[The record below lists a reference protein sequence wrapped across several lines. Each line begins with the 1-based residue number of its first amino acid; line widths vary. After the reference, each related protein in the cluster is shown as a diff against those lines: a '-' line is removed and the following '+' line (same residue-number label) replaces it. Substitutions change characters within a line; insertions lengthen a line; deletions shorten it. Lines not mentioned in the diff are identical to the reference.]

1 MTINFRQKIRSNRL
15 HNSRNSDDTKIAQQG
30 DFESDRGRIINSA
43 AIRRLQQKTQ
53 VFPLERNAAV
63 RSRLTHS
70 MEVQQVGRYISQLVF
85 QSLSKEKGKLEE
97 YGLTGLDRQ
106 FESIVEMSCLMHDV
120 GNPPFGHFGE
130 DTMIKW
136 FEKHCDTFLAR
147 FTQQETNQNTT
158 KIQLS
163 DELAALKRDIC
174 NFEGN
179 AQAIRLVHSLLALN
193 LTYSQLSGIMKYTRR
208 GDIPKPDKDYL
219 QKKVGFYLSEAPFI
233 KVLREVLNIQE
244 GRRSPFAYIME
255 AADDISYGVADI
267 EDAEEKGILSIA
279 DLPNILREEFLN
291 TCQSD
296 DFNLPTNKMM
306 EEIIYSAESMYKQNK
321 IDSMFFVG
329 LRVGINKELP
339 KYACKRFIDNID
351 AVFNGS
357 FNNALIEDGS
367 YHHAVVETLKTVARK
382 YAFSTPEVEGQ
393 ELQGYRIINGLLD
406 IYAPLLKL
414 DRASFQKV
422 LDNDKKAPS
431 YEVRVFRKLS
441 QKHIRAYRAAIEDK
455 TLNDFK
461 SHFKG
466 SELEAISD
474 DAWEFYFRC
483 RLIQDYISG
492 MTDQFAYDEYRALHV
507 ID

>member
-1 MTINFRQKIRSNRL
+1 MGINFREKVRSNRL
-15 HNSRNSDDTKIAQQG
+15 HNSQDSGDREIAALWH
-30 DFESDRGRIINSA
+30 FESDRGRIINSA

-70 MEVQQVGRYISQLVF
+70 MEVQQVGRYISQLIF
-85 QSLSKEKGKLEE
+85 QRLAKEKGKLEK
-97 YGLTGLDRQ
+97 YGLDGLDRQ

-136 FEKHCDTFLAR
+136 FEKHTSQFLKRFMPDTDDSDIKL
-147 FTQQETNQNTT
+147 N
-158 KIQLS
+158 
-163 DELAALKRDIC
+163 DELTALKRDIC

-208 GDIPKPDKDYL
+208 GDTPKPDKDYL

-233 KVLREVLNIQE
+233 KVLREALNIQE

-279 DLPNILREEFLN
+279 DLPNILREEFIN

-296 DFNLPTNKMM
+296 DFKLPVNQIM
-306 EEIIYSAESMYKQNK
+306 EDIIDSAKSMYRQNK

-351 AVFNGS
+351 TIFHGS

-414 DRASFQKV
+414 DRASFNKV
-422 LDNDKKAPS
+422 LDNDKKAPA
-431 YEVRVFRKLS
+431 YEARVFRKLS
-441 QKHIRAYRAAIEDK
+441 QKHIRAYRSAIEEK
-455 TLNDFK
+455 KLAEFK
-461 SHFKG
+461 KHFENGDLK
-466 SELEAISD
+466 SISD

>member
-15 HNSRNSDDTKIAQQG
+15 HNSRNSDDTKIAPLSE
-30 DFESDRGRIINSA
+30 FESDRGRIINSA

-85 QSLSKEKGKLEE
+85 QNLSKDKGKLEE
-97 YGLTGLDRQ
+97 YGLAGLDRQ

-136 FEKHCDTFLAR
+136 FEKHTSQFLKR
-147 FTQQETNQNTT
+147 FMLGTDDSDIKLN
-158 KIQLS
+158 
-163 DELAALKRDIC
+163 DELTALKRDIC

-208 GDIPKPDKDYL
+208 GDTPKPDKDYL

-233 KVLREVLNIQE
+233 KVLREALNIQE

-279 DLPNILREEFLN
+279 DLPNILREEFIN

-296 DFNLPTNKMM
+296 DFKLPVNKMM
-306 EEIIYSAESMYKQNK
+306 EDIIDSAESMYQQNK

-351 AVFNGS
+351 AIFHGS

-406 IYAPLLKL
+406 IYAPLLQL
-414 DRASFQKV
+414 NREDFQKV
-422 LDNDKKAPS
+422 LDNKKPPA
-431 YEVRVFRKLS
+431 YEARLFHKLS
-441 QKHIRAYRAAIEDK
+441 QKHVRAYRSAIEESK
-455 TLNDFK
+455 LAEFK
-461 SHFKG
+461 KHFENSDLK
-466 SELEAISD
+466 SISD
-474 DAWEFYFRC
+474 EAWEFYFRC

>member
-85 QSLSKEKGKLEE
+85 QSLSKDKGKLEE

-136 FEKHCDTFLAR
+136 FEKHTSQFLKRFMPDTDDTDIKL
-147 FTQQETNQNTT
+147 N
-158 KIQLS
+158 
-163 DELAALKRDIC
+163 DELTALERDIC

-208 GDIPKPDKDYL
+208 GDTSKPDKNYL
-219 QKKVGFYLSEAPFI
+219 QKKVGFYLSETPFI
-233 KVLREVLNIQE
+233 KALREALDIQE

-279 DLPNILREEFLN
+279 DLPNILREEFTN

-296 DFNLPTNKMM
+296 DFKLSVNQMM
-306 EEIIYSAESMYKQNK
+306 DEIIASAESMYRQNK

-351 AVFNGS
+351 AVFHGS

-414 DRASFQKV
+414 DRASFNKV
-422 LDNDKKAPS
+422 LDNDIKAPA
-431 YEVRVFRKLS
+431 YEARVFRKLS
-441 QKHIRAYRAAIEDK
+441 QKHIRAYRTAIEDK
-455 TLNDFK
+455 SLTDFK
-461 SHFKG
+461 THFKG
-466 SELEAISD
+466 STLEPISD

>member
-1 MTINFRQKIRSNRL
+1 MTINFRQKIRSNRQ
-15 HNSRNSDDTKIAQQG
+15 HNSRDSDDTQAANQG

-85 QSLSKEKGKLEE
+85 KHLSKEKQQE
-97 YGLTGLDRQ
+97 YGLTNLDRQ
-106 FESIVEMSCLMHDV
+106 FESIIEMSCLMHDV

-130 DTMIKW
+130 NTMINW
-136 FEKHCDTFLAR
+136 FENKVDGYFER
-147 FTQQETNQNTT
+147 FAVDNTNQSKTST
-158 KIQLS
+158 KLS
-163 DELAALKRDIC
+163 TALDAIKRDIC

-179 AQAIRLVHSLLALN
+179 AQAIRLVYSLLALN
-193 LTYSQLSGIMKYTRR
+193 LTYSQVSGIMKYTRR
-208 GDIPKPDKDYL
+208 GDVPKPDNDYL

-233 KVLREVLNIQE
+233 TKLRENLSIQE

-255 AADDISYGVADI
+255 AADDISYGIADI
-267 EDAEEKGILSIA
+267 EDAEEKGILTMA
-279 DLPNILREEFLN
+279 ELPAILREEYGN
-291 TCQSD
+291 TCQSEA
-296 DFNLPTNKMM
+296 FNLPVNDMM
-306 EEIIYSAESMYKQNK
+306 DKIIASANSMYKQGN

-329 LRVGINKELP
+329 LRVGINKSLP
-339 KYACKRFIDNID
+339 NYACTRFINNID
-351 AVFNGS
+351 AVFHGT
-357 FNNALIEDGS
+357 FNNALIEDNS
-367 YHHAVVETLKTVARK
+367 YCHAIVETLKNIAKK
-382 YAFSTPEVEGQ
+382 YAFGTPEVEGQ

-414 DRASFQKV
+414 DRDAFNKV
-422 LDNDKKAPS
+422 LNNDHKAPA
-431 YEVRVFRKLS
+431 YERRVFRKLS
-441 QKHIRAYRAAIEDK
+441 QKHVRAYRAALDDT
-455 TLNDFK
+455 TLRDFK
-461 SHFKG
+461 NYFKG
-466 SELEAISD
+466 SELENLND

-507 ID
+507 IDS